1 MPEENLPEQ
10 PLLSLE
16 IDPGFHDQ
24 VDREAVV
31 RAVNAGTGALALDFN
46 PALSVVM
53 VGDERIRELNAQYRG
68 VDAPTD
74 VLAFPA
80 DFIDP
85 DLDSRYLGDILISVP
100 RAASQAEAREHSLTE
115 ELQLLVV
122 HGLLH
127 LAGYDHLED
136 AEKAEMWDLQ
146 ARILEALGV
155 AIETER

>member
-1 MPEENLPEQ
+1 
-10 PLLSLE
+10 
-16 IDPGFHDQ
+16 
-24 VDREAVV
+24 
-31 RAVNAGTGALALDFN
+31 
-46 PALSVVM
+46 M

-146 ARILEALGV
+146 ARILKALGV